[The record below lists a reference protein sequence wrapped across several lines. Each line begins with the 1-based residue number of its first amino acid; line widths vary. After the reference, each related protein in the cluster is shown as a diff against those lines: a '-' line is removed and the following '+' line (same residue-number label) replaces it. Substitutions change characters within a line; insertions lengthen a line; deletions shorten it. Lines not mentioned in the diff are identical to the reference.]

1 MTEITLDPDAWKD
14 IDPATEALLDKW
26 LVAQGDTVR
35 AGQPVASAVL
45 VKSSLEIVAPAAGRI
60 AQILVPAGQTFAR
73 GKPIAVLQGAT

>member
-1 MTEITLDPDAWKD
+1 MTELTLGTDAWKE

-35 AGQPVASAVL
+35 AGQPVANAVL
-45 VKSSLEIVAPAAGRI
+45 VKSNLEIVAPSAGRI

-73 GKPIAVLQGAT
+73 GKPIAVLQGAM

>member
-1 MTEITLDPDAWKD
+1 MTEITLGTEAWKD
-14 IDPATEALLDKW
+14 IDPATEALVDKW

-35 AGQPVASAVL
+35 AGQALANVVL
-45 VKSSLEIVAPAAGRI
+45 VKSNLEIVAPSAGRV